1 MIPRLA
7 TAFFAT
13 GFAALLCQIV
23 WQRMLGIF
31 AGSDTVSA
39 ALVVG
44 AFLAGLGLG
53 SIIGAKIADRLSP
66 AHALAG
72 FALAEIG
79 VGLFALLSKAFLY
92 DWLATD
98 LAGVV
103 DAAPAIFALCFAGL
117 VLPTTLMGASLPLLA
132 RAVAT
137 SHENI
142 AERIGMLYG
151 LNTLGAGI
159 GALLGGWV
167 LVGHLGFVGA
177 LWLAAG
183 LEFFAAALSL
193 SLLPALRAAP
203 APAPAAMRAE
213 DDGRYGGLPLW
224 CVLVFLSGYV
234 IVALEI
240 VWVRFMGQVGQ
251 YHAYLFPTVLGIFLL
266 ADGAGMAVGARMVR
280 RMRDPRPAFFITQ
293 SAGFVLAAL
302 LLLAVWAALPHP
314 PLAELMA
321 VDHNRMRGAPLLAML
336 GLTVLVVAPPS
347 FLIGM
352 TFPFVQRAVQRDLA
366 AVGERVGWVQL
377 ANIAG
382 NAAGSIVTGLVA
394 FHLLGTAGTMKL
406 LALLSLVL
414 LLFWLLWLSPRAGAG
429 LAARRAEAGL
439 ALACGALVLLFPG
452 NAAFW
457 TRLHAE
463 RSGEAAAWAEDRSGV
478 AYFRDDQPQDR
489 RADGPFFI
497 QGFSQ
502 GRIPFLPIHQFLG
515 AVGPLLHPAP
525 REVLV
530 IGVGSGGTPWAAA
543 VRPESRVR
551 AIELVGPV
559 LTALEEVGRRH
570 PGSPMDR
577 MFRDPR
583 WRIAQGDG
591 RRTLAKEDRLY
602 DVIEADA
609 ILPES
614 SHSGLLYSAE
624 FLAQVRRR
632 LAPGGLYVQWAP
644 SERVIRTFAAAF
656 PHAMLLLPGGVLVG
670 SNDPIPFEAA
680 RLRRAFAEPPAM
692 AHLRLGN
699 PGYEDWA
706 GFFAHPP
713 LTWTP
718 GTPREEPPLT
728 DVFPRDEFYL
738 NNPVV
743 TADIYARR
751 ARQLSAR
758 RSRRAATMRAITAR
772 SGRIRAR
779 DPRRSSA

>member
-31 AGSDTVSA
+31 AGSDTISA

-53 SIIGAKIADRLSP
+53 SIIGAKVADRLTP
-66 AHALAG
+66 AAALAG
-72 FALAEIG
+72 FALAEVG
-79 VGLFALLSKAFLY
+79 VGVFALLSKAFLY

-137 SHENI
+137 SNDSI
-142 AERIGMLYG
+142 AERIGTLYG
-151 LNTLGAGI
+151 LNTLGAGV
-159 GALLGGWV
+159 GALLGGWL

-183 LEFFAAALSL
+183 LEFFAAALSVT
-193 SLLPALRAAP
+193 LLPALRAAP
-203 APAPAAMRAE
+203 PPPPAALRAE

-224 CVLVFLSGYV
+224 CLLVFLSGYV

-266 ADGAGMAVGARMVR
+266 ADGAGMAVAARMVR
-280 RMRDPRPAFFITQ
+280 RMQDPRPAFFVTQ
-293 SAGFVLAAL
+293 SAGFVLASAL
-302 LLLAVWAALPHP
+302 LLGVWYALPHWP
-314 PLAELMA
+314 LSALMSVDHSRMYGTPLATM
-321 VDHNRMRGAPLLAML
+321 LA
-336 GLTVLVVAPPS
+336 LTVIVVAPPS

-352 TFPFVQRAVQRDLA
+352 TFPFVQRAVQRDLSS
-366 AVGERVGWVQL
+366 VGARVGWVQL

-382 NAAGSIVTGLVA
+382 NAAGSIVTGLVT
-394 FHLLGTAGTMKL
+394 FHLLGTAGTMRL
-406 LALLSLVL
+406 LAVLSLL
-414 LLFWLLWLSPRAGAG
+414 LVLFWLWRAGF
-429 LAARRAEAGL
+429 ARRPAEA
-439 ALACGALVLLFPG
+439 ALAVACGVLFFALPG

-457 TRLHAE
+457 TRLHHE
-463 RSGEAAAWAEDRSGV
+463 RSGQVAAWSEDRSGV
-478 AYFRDDQPQDR
+478 AYFRDAQAGDN

-502 GRIPFLPIHQFLG
+502 GRIPFLPVHQFLG
-515 AVGPLLHPAP
+515 AVGPLVHPNP

-530 IGVGSGGTPWAAA
+530 IGVGSGGTPWAAG
-543 VRPESRVR
+543 VRPESQVR
-551 AIELVGPV
+551 GIELVGPV
-559 LTALEEVGRRH
+559 LATLEEVGRRH
-570 PGSPMDR
+570 PGSPMEQL
-577 MFRDPR
+577 FRDPR
-583 WRIAQGDG
+583 WRLEYGDG
-591 RRTLAKEDRLY
+591 RRTLAKEERRY
-602 DVIEADA
+602 DIIEADA
-609 ILPES
+609 ILPEA

-624 FLAQVRRR
+624 FLEQVRER

-644 SERVIRTFAAAF
+644 SQRAAETFASVF
-656 PHAMLLLPGGVLVG
+656 PHAMLLMPVAVLIG
-670 SNDPIPFEAA
+670 SNDPIPYDAERLAA
-680 RLRRAFAEPPAM
+680 AFRAPATAEHLRRGNGAFADWSGLFAAPPIV
-692 AHLRLGN
+692 
-699 PGYEDWA
+699 
-706 GFFAHPP
+706 
-713 LTWTP
+713 WTP
-718 GTPREEPPLT
+718 DMPRSEAPLS

-743 TADIYARR
+743 TMDIYARR
-751 ARQLSAR
+751 
-758 RSRRAATMRAITAR
+758 
-772 SGRIRAR
+772 IRPVMAGGLR
-779 DPRRSSA
+779 

>member
-1 MIPRLA
+1 MMSRLA
-7 TAFFAT
+7 VAFFAT

-66 AHALAG
+66 ARALAG
-72 FALAEIG
+72 FALAEAG
-79 VGLFALLSKAFLY
+79 VGIFALLSKAFLY

-98 LAGVV
+98 MAGVV

-137 SHENI
+137 HSDSI
-142 AERIGMLYG
+142 AERIGTLYG
-151 LNTLGAGI
+151 LNTLGAGL
-159 GALLGGWV
+159 GALLGGWI

-193 SLLPALRAAP
+193 TLLRGLAAAP
-203 APAPAAMRAE
+203 PPAQAAATP

-240 VWVRFMGQVGQ
+240 VWVRLMGQVGQ

-266 ADGAGMAVGARMVR
+266 ADGAGMALAARMVR
-280 RMRDPRPAFFITQ
+280 RMQDPRPAFFITQ
-293 SAGFVLAAL
+293 SAGFVLAAVL
-302 LLLAVWAALPHP
+302 LLGLWLALPHW
-314 PLAELMA
+314 PLAEVMS
-321 VDHNRMRGAPLLAML
+321 VDHNRMRGDPLLVTML
-336 GLTVLVVAPPS
+336 LTAIVVGPPS
-347 FLIGM
+347 FVIGM

-366 AVGERVGWVQL
+366 SVGARVGWVQL

-382 NAAGSIVTGLVA
+382 NAAGSILTGLVT
-394 FHLLGTAGTMKL
+394 FHLLGTAGTLTL
-406 LALLSLVL
+406 LAGMSVL
-414 LLFWLLWLSPRAGAG
+414 LLVFWLWRGG
-429 LAARRAEAGL
+429 LAGRRVELGL
-439 ALACGALVLLFPG
+439 AVACAAIALAVPG

-463 RSGEAAAWAEDRSGV
+463 RTAQVAAWAEDRSGI
-478 AYFRDDQPQDR
+478 AYFRDE
-489 RADGPFFI
+489 RADDGRAEGPFFI

-515 AVGPLLHPAP
+515 AVGPLMHPNP

-530 IGVGSGGTPWAAA
+530 IGVGSGGTPWAAG
-543 VRPESRVR
+543 VRPESQVR

-570 PGSPMDR
+570 PGSPMAQ
-577 MFRDPR
+577 MFADPR
-583 WRIAQGDG
+583 WRLEYGDG
-591 RRTLAKEDRLY
+591 RRTLAKEERRY
-602 DVIEADA
+602 DIIEADA

-624 FLAQVRRR
+624 FLQQVRER
-632 LAPGGLYVQWAP
+632 LAPRGLYVQWAP
-644 SERVIRTFAAAF
+644 SQRAAETFASVF
-656 PHAMLLLPGGVLVG
+656 PHAMLLMPVAVLVG
-670 SNDPIPFEAA
+670 SNDPIPFDAQ
-680 RLRRAFAEPPAM
+680 RLANAFADPVTA
-692 AHLRLGN
+692 AHLRRGN
-699 PGYEDWA
+699 PAFADWPVLFA
-706 GFFAHPP
+706 GDA
-713 LTWTP
+713 LAWTP
-718 GTPREEPPLT
+718 ATPRAAPPLT
-728 DVFPRDEFYL
+728 DVFPRDEFYV
-738 NNPVV
+738 NNPVTTTDV
-743 TADIYARR
+743 YARQAPR
-751 ARQLSAR
+751 SLREPLLRQVSDR
-758 RSRRAATMRAITAR
+758 R
-772 SGRIRAR
+772 
-779 DPRRSSA
+779 